1 MSPGLFPACVCLGEG
16 APRAIPGSLNP
27 HSGISTNCTF
37 GSCKKSLLWGNLVGQ
52 CHVDTEEEEDLE
64 LEEVSGD
71 SGPSLSQSS

>member
-16 APRAIPGSLNP
+16 APCAIPGSLNP
-27 HSGISTNCTF
+27 HSGIS